1 MQMQLLPHQG
11 TYFQLSTVKYC
22 MVVIGETNIVT
33 IFQWERTLHTPI
45 GTQPAQKVAI
55 NSPRVLLHVNVR
67 QQRIIIIIVVLAS
80 SCMSYVATPRP
91 PNLPVLL
98 SKQTQKM
105 ATVEPK
111 IHLISSPSKHQQGN
125 KEGSIHPSSGAR
137 SAPVFEST
145 IGNSCAKKLNT

>member
-111 IHLISSPSKHQQGN
+111 IHLISFQTPTWQQGRV
-125 KEGSIHPSSGAR
+125 HPSILRRQVRSGFR
-137 SAPVFEST
+137 
-145 IGNSCAKKLNT
+145 IDD